1 MTGIKLSL
9 FIQNKKG
16 NFASKNV
23 PMRLSV
29 LILLVLSMWGLKAQ
43 ELPRT
48 LRQEKDSTALSRR
61 IDSRKAQAQQQGEVI
76 SIKNYQIISQNR
88 DTVILD
94 TSLTIQKEYRYNFL
108 RRDDFEL
115 MPFANVGQP
124 YNRLGA
130 DLSDLPWLPQL
141 GASAR
146 HFNYFE
152 ASDIKYYNVATP
164 LTELF
169 FKTTFE
175 QGQLLDAML
184 TFNTSRRLNF
194 SLAFKGFRSLGKYQ
208 EDQAQSGNFRATAN
222 YVTKDGRYRFMAH
235 IATQDLE
242 AEESGGLLDKETQ
255 FESGNDNFT
264 DRSRIDVL
272 FSNALSRLN
281 GKRYYL
287 DQEYRLAGGA
297 KDSVKRRGSLYMGH
311 RFTYETKWYQYNQ
324 GANSTEYFGGL
335 LFEPVL
341 DQAYLK
347 TFYNEVR
354 LGVDNRISG
363 RLEGSVTHFNYSYYF
378 TSLLITD
385 SGTIP
390 NKLEGDEILLGG
402 SWKKHFGK
410 LQLNARGGLG
420 LSGDLA
426 GSYLDAGIE
435 LPLGKKHEISG
446 GIRHSARKPDFNYL
460 LYQSDY
466 LNYNWDNTDNFE
478 NQQVQSLYFNI
489 NSRLFGSLQAQFS
502 TTDNYTYFESTAD
515 AEQIANGEERALIR
529 PFQSGERISH
539 LRVKYQ
545 KEFRL
550 GKWALNNTLLYQEVD
565 QGNNILNLPTLLT
578 RNTLYFSSDV
588 FKKAMFI
595 QTGVTLKY
603 FTEYYMNAYNPL
615 LSEFYV
621 QDREQLGGF
630 PMLDFF
636 INARIRQTRV
646 YLKAEHFN
654 SSFGDYNFYSAPN
667 YPYRDFVIRFGLVWN
682 FFS

>member
-1 MTGIKLSL
+1 M
-9 FIQNKKG
+9 
-16 NFASKNV
+16 V
-23 PMRLSV
+23 PMRPIL
-29 LILLVLSMWGLKAQ
+29 LFLLVLSFSGLSAQ
-43 ELPRT
+43 ELPKNAQQPRDT
-48 LRQEKDSTALSRR
+48 TALGRR
-61 IDSRKAQAQQQGEVI
+61 INSKKDGTQQQGEPI
-76 SIKNYQIISQNR
+76 SIKNYQIISHTR
-88 DTVILD
+88 DTTVLD

-130 DLSDLPWLPQL
+130 DLSDRPWLPQL
-141 GASAR
+141 GAAAR

-152 ASDIKYYNVATP
+152 ASDIQYYNVATP

-208 EDQAQSGNFRATAN
+208 EEQAQSGNFRATAN
-222 YVTKDGRYRFMAH
+222 YVTKNGRYRFMAH

-242 AEESGGLLDKETQ
+242 AEEGGGLLDKETQ
-255 FESGNDNFT
+255 FESGDDDFT

-272 FSNALSRLN
+272 FSNTLSRLN

-297 KDSVKRRGSLYMGH
+297 RDSTKRRGFLYLGH

-324 GANSTEYFGGL
+324 GTNTTEYFGEL
-335 LFEPVL
+335 LFDPVL

-347 TFYNEVR
+347 TLYNEVR
-354 LGVDNRISG
+354 LGIDNKISG

-378 TSLLITD
+378 NSLLITD

-390 NKLEGDEILLGG
+390 NQLEGDEILLGG

-410 LQLNARGGLG
+410 LQLSARGGLG
-420 LSGDLA
+420 LSGNLT
-426 GSYLDAGIE
+426 GSYLDAGID
-435 LPLGKKHEISG
+435 LPLGNNLQIAA

-466 LNYNWDNTDNFE
+466 LNYNWDNSNSFE
-478 NQQVQSLYFNI
+478 NQEVQSLYFNLD
-489 NSRLFGSLQAQFS
+489 SRLLGSLQAQFS
-502 TTDNYTYFESTAD
+502 TTDNYAYFQSTAD
-515 AEQIANGEERALIR
+515 ADQIANGEERALIR
-529 PFQSGERISH
+529 PFQAGERISH
-539 LRVKYQ
+539 FRVKYQ

-565 QGNNILNLPTLLT
+565 QDSDILNLPSLVT
-578 RNTLYFSSDV
+578 RNTLYFSSDI

-595 QTGVTLKY
+595 QTGITLKY
-603 FTEYYMNAYNPL
+603 FTEYYMNSYNPI
-615 LSEFYV
+615 LSEFYI
-621 QDREQLGGF
+621 QDREKLGGF

-654 SSFGDYNFYSAPN
+654 SSFSENRFYSAPN